1 MKAIHL
7 PNEAGTAIGGP
18 HLSRYVLLEVH
29 LNNPKLKTGNV
40 YQEAQEWHYDI
51 NILHKPKINQI
62 NLGLSYT

>member
-1 MKAIHL
+1 MKAIYL

-40 YQEAQEWHYDI
+40 YQEAQER
-51 NILHKPKINQI
+51 L
-62 NLGLSYT
+62 